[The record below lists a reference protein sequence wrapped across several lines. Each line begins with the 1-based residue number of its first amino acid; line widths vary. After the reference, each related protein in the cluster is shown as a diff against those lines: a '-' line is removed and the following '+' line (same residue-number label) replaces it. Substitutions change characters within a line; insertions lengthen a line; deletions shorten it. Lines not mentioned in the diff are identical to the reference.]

1 MQSDVRLLGGSES
14 PGKIL
19 GVLRYPGAAPWLKG
33 VEEKTPGS
41 PQREKHPVSSPAFPA
56 LIRRGRVAESR
67 SDRRCFFL
75 ASVPR
80 RAARERSGQGVE
92 ARSSSHS
99 GLGHT
104 RVSTQEASGCS
115 PAGSRI
121 CITHTWFLGQP
132 RQSDQEATEPL
143 PVTLAGP

>member
-1 MQSDVRLLGGSES
+1 MWPRAEVTGVVSFLPQCHGGLQE
-14 PGKIL
+14 
-19 GVLRYPGAAPWLKG
+19 RGA
-33 VEEKTPGS
+33 
-41 PQREKHPVSSPAFPA
+41 
-56 LIRRGRVAESR
+56 
-67 SDRRCFFL
+67 
-75 ASVPR
+75 
-80 RAARERSGQGVE
+80 GQGVE

-143 PVTLAGP
+143 PITLAGP